1 MRMDE
6 DKKEIRATVT
16 GDVSG
21 QIAVG
26 DQNVQQQT
34 IVEARLSHEEV
45 EELRGLF
52 AALREVVTAEA
63 RPEEQDAALEQV
75 EELEEALTAE
85 TPDLS
90 AMERV
95 KGWFGEKLPAAGKAV
110 GNLLRHPVVAKL
122 VGAAGDALAAEF
134 RRRLG
139 LA

>member
-1 MRMDE
+1 ME
-6 DKKEIRATVT
+6 DARKEIRATIT

-21 QIAVG
+21 QVAVG
-26 DQNVQQQT
+26 DQNVQRQT
-34 IVEARLSHEEV
+34 VVEARLSPEEA

-52 AALREVVTAEA
+52 AALREVVVAEA
-63 RPEEQDAALEQV
+63 PPEEQDAALEHV

-90 AMERV
+90 ALERA
-95 KGWFGEKLPAAGKAV
+95 KRWLGEKLPAAGKAV

-122 VGAAGDALAAEF
+122 VGAAGEALTVEF

-139 LA
+139 LP